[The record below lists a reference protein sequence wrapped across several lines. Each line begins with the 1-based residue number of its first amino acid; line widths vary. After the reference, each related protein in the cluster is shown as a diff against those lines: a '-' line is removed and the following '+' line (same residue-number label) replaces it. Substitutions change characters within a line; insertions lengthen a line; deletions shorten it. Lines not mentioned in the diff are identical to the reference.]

1 MPLPAWAESWSGLA
15 EAHQTESIFL
25 ITCVDISSLPLQLL
39 RREHPEWAGLP
50 VAVVEDDKPQAL
62 VLFISRAASEA
73 GIRAGMRYGAALGLC
88 PALKAAT
95 ILPGRIDEVRA
106 EIVGALHRTSPRVE
120 ADAERAGT
128 FWVDPSGM
136 TAIFGT
142 TERFAHA
149 VHDEISG
156 RALAGNV
163 VVGFSRLS
171 SWAIA
176 RVHRGVTLL
185 RSPAEERSLASKVA
199 LARLA
204 LPLDVKEALHTLGVR
219 TVGELLELP
228 RGDLSVRLGR
238 DAARIHALFSDTLR
252 PPLEP
257 AKHASPVEVSA
268 EIDPPDVDEARI
280 LFCLKGAVH
289 ALISALATRRM
300 GLAALEARFELEP
313 APGRAIVTNPGA
325 STERPPP
332 ETVGS
337 LLRPSRASRDEASL
351 VELVR
356 IRLGSL
362 SLPRPV
368 CRLVLS
374 AEPAPIDETQL
385 VMLDGARTRD
395 PDAIARGL
403 ARLRAA
409 FGDDAVTVPKLE
421 DGWLPE
427 TSYRWEP
434 VRSVRA
440 PRARTAAAEAPPLVR
455 RLFAHPLPM
464 QERDG
469 RPVSS
474 PRIASLSGPYRLEAG
489 WWDEARVVRDYFY
502 GEREDGALL
511 WLFRDASSRRW
522 FLQGI
527 VD

>member
-1 MPLPAWAESWSGLA
+1 M
-15 EAHQTESIFL
+15 

-39 RREHPEWAGLP
+39 RREHPEWVGLP
-50 VAVVEDDKPQAL
+50 LAVVEEDRPQAP
-62 VLFISRAASEA
+62 VLFVSRAASEA
-73 GIRAGMRYGAALGLC
+73 GIRTGMRYGPALGLC
-88 PALKAAT
+88 PALKAGPISVA
-95 ILPGRIDEVRA
+95 RIDEVRA

-120 ADAERAGT
+120 ADAERSGT

-136 TAIFGT
+136 TSIFGT
-142 TERFAHA
+142 LERFAHA
-149 VHDEISG
+149 VHAEIT
-156 RALAGNV
+156 RKALAGNV

-176 RVHRGVTLL
+176 RVRPGVTLL
-185 RSPAEERSLASKVA
+185 RSPAKEQELASKVP
-199 LARLA
+199 LARLE
-204 LPLDVKEALHTLGVR
+204 LPNDVKESLHTLGVR

-238 DAARIHALFSDTLR
+238 EAARIHALFSDTLR

-257 AKHASPVEVSA
+257 AKHISPIEVSA

-280 LFCLKGAVH
+280 LFCMKGAVH
-289 ALISALATRRM
+289 ALVSALVMRRM
-300 GLAALEARFELEP
+300 GLAALDARLELEP
-313 APGRAIVTNPGA
+313 APGRAIVKTPGV
-325 STERPPP
+325 ERPPP
-332 ETVGS
+332 ETVGF

-368 CRLVLS
+368 CRLVLT
-374 AEPAPIDETQL
+374 ATPAPIEEAQL
-385 VMLDGARTRD
+385 AMLDGGRSRD

-421 DGWLPE
+421 DAWLPE
-427 TSYRWEP
+427 ASYRWEP
-434 VRSVRA
+434 VRSIRA
-440 PRARTAAAEAPPLVR
+440 PRASSPSRAEPPSLVR

-469 RPVSS
+469 RPLSS

-511 WLFRDASSRRW
+511 WLFRDATTRRW